1 APSRRG
7 LIRPPNT
14 PVNKARH
21 STGHCQILLLR
32 REKALSIRG
41 VERDVA
47 RQLPLP
53 AIAVGQQSLLVVVK
67 LFARLGREFEV
78 RPLDNRVDRTGFLA
92 HAAIDALD
100 HVDVVA
106 RGAARAVIAP
116 RPRLDR
122 DRLSRTNRLAQL
134 AGDAPLLAVG
144 VAAQRML
151 ATEAGAERRLLMRV
165 IQRRLRF
172 EHVLNRQRERSHEF
186 AQEQRARG
194 LSEPESHW
202 SFPSPQCN
210 APEAFPPRPVNSST
224 PATTTTI
231 TSEIGRNT
239 FQPSRIN

>member
-134 AGDAPLLAVG
+134 AGDASLLAIRI
-144 VAAQRML
+144 AAQRML
-151 ATEAGAERRLLMRV
+151 STEARAQRRLLMRIV
-165 IQRRLRF
+165 ERRPRL
-172 EHVLNRQRERSHEF
+172 EHIADRQPERGKELC
-186 AQEQRARG
+186 QEQRLGRMG
-194 LSEPESHW
+194 EPESHW
-202 SFPSPQCN
+202 LPPLSATGPRGSP
-210 APEAFPPRPVNSST
+210 RD
-224 PATTTTI
+224 
-231 TSEIGRNT
+231 R
-239 FQPSRIN
+239 